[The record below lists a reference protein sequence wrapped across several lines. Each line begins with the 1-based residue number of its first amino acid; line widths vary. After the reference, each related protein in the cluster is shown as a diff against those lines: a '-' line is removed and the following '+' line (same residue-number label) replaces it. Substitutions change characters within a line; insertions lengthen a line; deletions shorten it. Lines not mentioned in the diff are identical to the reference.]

1 MQSTMQLLLGTK
13 NVPSLVGFLIVYIY
27 LYTYSFIA
35 LYNLSVAGVN

>member
-13 NVPSLVGFLIVYIY
+13 NVLSLVGFLIVYIY